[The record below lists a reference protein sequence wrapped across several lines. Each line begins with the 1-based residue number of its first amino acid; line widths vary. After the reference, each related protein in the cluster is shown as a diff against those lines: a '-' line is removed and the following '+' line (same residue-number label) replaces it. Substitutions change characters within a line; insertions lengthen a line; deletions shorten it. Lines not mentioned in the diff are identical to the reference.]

1 MIRRR
6 DQPNGLPFRVYERY
20 GTRQYSIGYKLPS
33 GAWAWRLSCPAGDID
48 KIKALRA
55 EAVSRAAQT
64 MRPQPV
70 GQFEELVQA
79 WFKWQDDLPMSSADR
94 RAESTLLENRSEAK
108 NLIRAW
114 GAFAPVEITK
124 TMGYEYLDACM
135 STRPEKGNKEM
146 ALASV
151 ILEWGIRR
159 GQLSANPLRGLRK
172 NKVRREKRYVEDAD
186 LALSVEVGRAAG
198 GARHIVALALKTA
211 WLCVRRSVEVRS
223 ITRAS
228 ITDAGMLW
236 SDGKSRD
243 KPAVLIEWSPELRA
257 TLHEALAI
265 KRNHIAGT
273 IYLFGNM
280 RGKPYTKGGWKS
292 VLDDL
297 MRDCEAEAQRRGVPF
312 QRFNLQHCRPKA
324 VSDKLAR
331 GDADTKD
338 ATGHTTDKMIRQ
350 TYDRRRVKK
359 ATPAG

>member
-1 MIRRR
+1 
-6 DQPNGLPFRVYERY
+6 
-20 GTRQYSIGYKLPS
+20 
-33 GAWAWRLSCPAGDID
+33 
-48 KIKALRA
+48 
-55 EAVSRAAQT
+55 
-64 MRPQPV
+64 
-70 GQFEELVQA
+70 
-79 WFKWQDDLPMSSADR
+79 
-94 RAESTLLENRSEAK
+94 
-108 NLIRAW
+108 
-114 GAFAPVEITK
+114 
-124 TMGYEYLDACM
+124 
-135 STRPEKGNKEM
+135 M

-159 GQLSANPLRGLRK
+159 GRLSENPLRGMRK

-186 LALSVEVGRAAG
+186 LALAVDVGRAAG

-223 ITRAS
+223 ITRAG
-228 ITDAGMLW
+228 ITDAGVLW

-257 TLHEALAI
+257 TIREALAI
-265 KRNHIAGT
+265 KRSHIAGT

-280 RGKPYTKGGWKS
+280 RGQPYTKGGWKS

-297 MRDCEAEAQRRGVPF
+297 MRGCEAEAQRRGVPF

-331 GDADTKD
+331 GDVDTKD
-338 ATGHTTDKMIRQ
+338 ATGHTTDKMIGQ